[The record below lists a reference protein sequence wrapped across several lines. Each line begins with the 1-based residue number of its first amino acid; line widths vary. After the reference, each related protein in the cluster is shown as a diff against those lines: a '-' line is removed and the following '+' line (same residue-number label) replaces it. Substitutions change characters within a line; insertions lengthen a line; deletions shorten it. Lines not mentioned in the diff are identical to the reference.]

1 MSINRFFS
9 YEYFCS
15 ANVVVEIEGF
25 PILELS
31 GLQFGIAETKQP
43 LYGYSS
49 RFFDAVAR
57 GQVLVQGSIL
67 LNYVHQDYLY
77 RIIELGVMKKANL
90 SSADFKTASETLSE
104 ELKNQLKT
112 SKGRDVVAKEIAA
125 NYPENIVLADAL
137 KSHWWNAGSQS
148 TELGTPGQKTPNPHD
163 NFGGIDIVVSFGE
176 RDVAR
181 NIFGTTAFKLK
192 NVYFRSRSMPIDL
205 GENVIVEEHGFFA
218 RNIETYEPTS
228 YISEYIDPNDAS
240 RTPVTTTVRN
250 QR

>member
-1 MSINRFFS
+1 MSLNRFFS

-25 PILELS
+25 PILELA

-49 RFFDAVAR
+49 RFFDGVAR

-77 RIIELGVMKKANL
+77 RILELGTMRKANL
-90 SSADFKTASETLSE
+90 TAEDFKTAAETLSE
-104 ELKNQLKT
+104 DLKNQLKT
-112 SKGRDVVAKEIAA
+112 SKGRDVVAKEIAK

-137 KSHWWNAGSQS
+137 KTHWWNAGEESAQ
-148 TELGTPGQKTPNPHD
+148 LKNIAPNPHD
-163 NFGGIDIVVSFGE
+163 NFGGIDITVSFGE
-176 RDVAR
+176 RDTER
-181 NIFGTTAFKLK
+181 NIYGSTAFKLK

-218 RNIETYEPTS
+218 RNIENFEPGS
-228 YISEYIDPNDAS
+228 YITETIDPNDLTQ
-240 RTPVTTTVRN
+240 TPITSTVRN